1 MVVLNRHD
9 FFCAPPTMRA
19 SPAVL
24 LTPLESAVPSCIP
37 ISIQSTPV
45 NPLESALTS
54 YSQPTENTATL
65 SSLESALTHISPAS
79 SLESALTKTP
89 GVGVAGSRALPENSL
104 ENVAVRASLSKKEL
118 GQAGMPVPQM
128 ESGFTSGDSPPDG
141 ERGCQGLAGRII
153 CG

>member
-1 MVVLNRHD
+1 MLARH
-9 FFCAPPTMRA
+9 
-19 SPAVL
+19 AVL
-24 LTPLESAVPSCIP
+24 LTPLECAVPSCIP

-89 GVGVAGSRALPENSL
+89 GVGVAGSRTLPGNSL